1 MGTSVMT
8 ATLSFM
14 STLSQAINGEP
25 NKVLKSELLT
35 LYSDFPMKLSVFL
48 TFFIFYNEQTT
59 LMTDSIF
66 MCPLK

>member
-1 MGTSVMT
+1 MT

-14 STLSQAINGEP
+14 STLSQAINREL